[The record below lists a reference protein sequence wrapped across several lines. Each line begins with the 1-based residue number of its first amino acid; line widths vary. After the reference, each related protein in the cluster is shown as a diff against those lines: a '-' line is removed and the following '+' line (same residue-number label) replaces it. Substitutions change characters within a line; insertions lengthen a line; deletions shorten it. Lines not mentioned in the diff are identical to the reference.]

1 MVAIIYDGRMNM
13 PLISREINKNVKA
26 YGELVG
32 LERNFDI
39 LNKQMIIGERLAE
52 FFMIDGF
59 VKDDVME
66 KILESFLSV
75 KKEDL
80 PPSYEDFVKMIPY
93 TEVTVQR
100 TYEDAALDM
109 LKGITCMFLDG
120 YPCAFMIDCRSY
132 PARSVSEPWKN
143 RVLRGSR
150 DGFVETI
157 VANISLLRR
166 RIRTTDFCVKAVKGG
181 KMSNTDIA
189 FAYIQGKADE
199 KLLDSLVKRVKN
211 ISVEALTMNIESVAE
226 MLLQGPYINPFPKF
240 KYSER
245 PDTAAAAI
253 FDGNIVILVDNSPAV
268 IIVPTSIFDVMEEAD
283 DFYFPPLTGTYIK
296 WSRYIMNIVSLIVTP
311 VWIMLLNNPQVV
323 PEWLKFILIEEGGST
338 VPVLLQL
345 LLLEFAVD
353 GLRLAAVNTPT
364 LLSTPLSVIAG
375 IVVGEYAV
383 SSGWFDSETLL
394 YMALVTIGT
403 YTQTSYEIGY
413 AIKFFR
419 IILLF
424 LTWFFDIWGLVIGLV
439 IFILTIAFNKTLS
452 GKSYLYP
459 LIPFNWNMLKRKLI
473 RVRLG
478 KEK

>member
-1 MVAIIYDGRMNM
+1 MS
-13 PLISREINKNVKA
+13 LISKDIKETVKE
-26 YGELVG
+26 YKGLVG
-32 LERNFDI
+32 PERNFDI

-52 FFMIDGF
+52 FFMIDAF
-59 VKDDVME
+59 VKDDIME
-66 KILESFLSV
+66 KLLESFLSV

-80 PPSYEDFVKMIPY
+80 SGDYRDFLRLITY
-93 TEVTVQR
+93 TEVNVQF
-100 TYEDAALDM
+100 TYEDAAADM
-109 LKGITCMFLDG
+109 LKGITCMFVEG

-132 PARSVSEPWKN
+132 PARGVSEPWKN

-157 VANISLLRR
+157 AANVALLRR
-166 RIRTTDFCVKAVKGG
+166 RIRTTDFCVKACSGG
-181 KMSNTDIA
+181 TLSRTDIA

-199 KLLDSLVKRVKN
+199 KLLDKLMKKVNN
-211 ISVEALTMNIESVAE
+211 IKVEALTMNIESLAE
-226 MLLQGPYINPFPKF
+226 MLLEGPYINPFPKF

-268 IIVPTSIFDVMEEAD
+268 LIVPTSIFDVMEEAD
-283 DFYFPPLTGTYIK
+283 DFYFPPVTGTYIK
-296 WSRYIMNIVSLIVTP
+296 WSRYIMNIVSLVVTP
-311 VWIMLLNNPQVV
+311 VWIMFLNNPGKV
-323 PEWLKFILIEEGGST
+323 PDWLSFILIEEGGST

-383 SSGWFDSETLL
+383 SSGWFDAETLL

-413 AIKFFR
+413 AIKFYR
-419 IILLF
+419 IILLV
-424 LTWFFDIWGLVIGLV
+424 LAWFFDIWGFIAGMVVLV
-439 IFILTIAFNKTLS
+439 LTVAFNKTLS
-452 GKSYLYP
+452 GKSYIYP
-459 LIPFNWNMLKRKLI
+459 LVPFNWNMLKRKLI

>member
-1 MVAIIYDGRMNM
+1 MS
-13 PLISREINKNVKA
+13 LISKDIKETVKE
-26 YGELVG
+26 YKGLVG
-32 LERNFDI
+32 PERNFDI

-52 FFMIDGF
+52 FFMIDAF
-59 VKDDVME
+59 VKDDIME
-66 KILESFLSV
+66 KLLESFLSV
-75 KKEDL
+75 KKEDM
-80 PPSYEDFVKMIPY
+80 PEDYKDFLKLITY
-93 TEVTVQR
+93 TEVNVKF
-100 TYEDAALDM
+100 TYEEAAADM
-109 LKGITCMFLDG
+109 LKGITCMFVEG

-132 PARSVSEPWKN
+132 PARGVSEPWKN

-157 VANISLLRR
+157 AANVALLRR
-166 RIRTTDFCVKAVKGG
+166 RIRTTDFCVKACNGG
-181 KMSNTDIA
+181 TLSRTDIA

-199 KLLDSLVKRVKN
+199 KLLDKLMKKVNN
-211 ISVEALTMNIESVAE
+211 IKVEALTMNIESLAE
-226 MLLQGPYINPFPKF
+226 MLLEGPYINPFPKF

-268 IIVPTSIFDVMEEAD
+268 LIVPTSIFDVMEEAD
-283 DFYFPPLTGTYIK
+283 DFYFPPVTGTYIK
-296 WSRYIMNIVSLIVTP
+296 WSRYIMNIVSLVVTP
-311 VWIMLLNNPQVV
+311 VWIMFLNNPGKV
-323 PEWLKFILIEEGGST
+323 PDWLSFILIEEGGST

-383 SSGWFDSETLL
+383 SSGWFDAETLL

-413 AIKFFR
+413 AIKFYR
-419 IILLF
+419 IVLLV
-424 LTWFFDIWGLVIGLV
+424 LVWFFDIWGFVAGMVVLV
-439 IFILTIAFNKTLS
+439 LTVAFNKTLS
-452 GKSYLYP
+452 GKSYIYP
-459 LIPFNWNMLKRKLI
+459 LVPFNWNMLKRKLI

>member
-1 MVAIIYDGRMNM
+1 MS
-13 PLISREINKNVKA
+13 LISKDIKETVRA
-26 YGELVG
+26 YKELIG
-32 LERNFDI
+32 PERNFDI
-39 LNKQMIIGERLAE
+39 LNKQMMIGERLAE

-59 VKDDVME
+59 VKDDIME
-66 KILESFLSV
+66 KLLESFLSI
-75 KKEDL
+75 KKDDMPED
-80 PPSYEDFVKMIPY
+80 YKIFVKMIAY
-93 TEVTVQR
+93 TEVSIQY
-100 TYEDAALDM
+100 TYEEAADDM
-109 LKGITCMFLDG
+109 LKGIVCMFVEG

-132 PARSVSEPWKN
+132 PSRGVSEPWKN

-157 VANISLLRR
+157 AANVALLRR
-166 RIRTTDFCVKAVKGG
+166 RIRTTQFCVKACNGG
-181 KMSNTDIA
+181 TLSKTDIA

-199 KLLDSLVKRVKN
+199 KLLQNFIKRVEN
-211 ISVEALTMNIESVAE
+211 IKVEALTMNIESLAE

-268 IIVPTSIFDVMEEAD
+268 LIVPTSIFDVMEEAD
-283 DFYFPPLTGTYIK
+283 DFYFPPITGTYIK
-296 WSRYIMNIVSLIVTP
+296 WSRYIMNIVSLVVTP
-311 VWIMLLNNPQVV
+311 IWIMFLNNPEKV

-338 VPVLLQL
+338 VPVLVQL

-383 SSGWFDSETLL
+383 SSGWFDSETML

-419 IILLF
+419 ILL
-424 LTWFFDIWGLVIGLV
+424 LVLVWFFDVWGFIAGMVILV
-439 IFILTIAFNKTLS
+439 LTVACNKTIS
-452 GKSYLYP
+452 GKSYVYP

>member
-1 MVAIIYDGRMNM
+1 M
-13 PLISREINKNVKA
+13 PLISRNIEETVREYKA
-26 YGELVG
+26 LVG
-32 LERNFDI
+32 PDRNFDI
-39 LNKQMIIGERLAE
+39 LNKKMIIGGRLTE

-59 VKDDVME
+59 VKDDIME
-66 KILESFLSV
+66 KLLESFLSI
-75 KKEDL
+75 KKEDM
-80 PPSYEDFVKMIPY
+80 PAASQDFANMITY
-93 TEVTVQR
+93 TEVSIQK
-100 TYEDAALDM
+100 TYESAALDM
-109 LKGITCMFLDG
+109 LKGITCMFVDG

-157 VANISLLRR
+157 VANVTLLRR
-166 RIRTTDFCVKAVKGG
+166 RIRTPDFSVKAFNGG
-181 KMSNTDIA
+181 TLSKTDIA

-199 KLLDSLVKRVKN
+199 KLLESLIKRVES
-211 ISVEALTMNIESVAE
+211 IPVEALTMNIESVAE
-226 MLLQGPYINPFPKF
+226 MLLPGPYINPFPKF

-253 FDGNIVILVDNSPAV
+253 YDGNIVILVDNSPAV
-268 IIVPTSIFDVMEEAD
+268 LIVPTSIFDVMEEAD
-283 DFYFPPLTGTYIK
+283 DFYFPPVTGTYIK

-311 VWIMLLNNPQVV
+311 LWIMFLNNPT
-323 PEWLKFILIEEGGST
+323 WLPGWLNFVLIEEGGSS
-338 VPVLLQL
+338 VPVLVQL

-383 SSGWFDSETLL
+383 SSGWFDAETLL

-419 IILLF
+419 IVLL
-424 LTWFFDIWGLVIGLV
+424 LLVWFFDVWGLVAGL
-439 IFILTIAFNKTLS
+439 ILLVLTVAFNKTIS

-459 LIPFNWNMLKRKLI
+459 LIPFNWNMLKRKLLRI
-473 RVRLG
+473 RLG